1 MSSKQTYPKFRKRE
15 IMILDKKKKKKKSHR
30 AHDEASMYNMIS
42 TLTS

>member
-15 IMILDKKKKKKKSHR
+15 IMILDKKKKKKSHR

>member
-15 IMILDKKKKKKKSHR
+15 IMILDKKKKPHR